1 MKIEMTRLNYPRI
14 QTIINIPDD
23 LQDDAADDFVEIVAS
38 KQLEELNVERKSFHL
53 QGVHIHMSKI
63 FDFENHEF
71 QVKSDKPYLQ
81 FQVELSNGGISYF
94 PIEEQAQAIK
104 VEKKEFALFYIPKM
118 S

>member
-1 MKIEMTRLNYPRI
+1 MKIELTRLNYPRI

-63 FDFENHEF
+63 FDLENLNS
-71 QVKSDKPYLQ
+71 KL
-81 FQVELSNGGISYF
+81 N
-94 PIEEQAQAIK
+94 PINPTYNFK
-104 VEKKEFALFYIPKM
+104 
-118 S
+118 